1 MTDPAILIEAQYLP
15 PVQYFTVLSQVETV
29 YLEAREHYQ
38 KRSYRN
44 RAHLV
49 GANGPML
56 LSVPLKKGK
65 HQQMPIHRVEVDYKK
80 PWFGEHWHS
89 IKSAYGKSP
98 FFEFY
103 AEPIE
108 AVLRSKPDNLFDLN
122 RTLLL
127 QLLRLLQLE
136 VNVRETNDYGAVP
149 EGTLDLREAI
159 HPKRPKMVFNPLPYP
174 QVFLE
179 RHGFIPNL
187 SILDLLFCTGPQA
200 PLLLK
205 QFADQNPIL

>member
-1 MTDPAILIEAQYLP
+1 MPSLTILIEAQYLP
-15 PVQYFTVLSQVETV
+15 PVQYFTVLAQAETV
-29 YLEAREHYQ
+29 YLETQEHYQ

-44 RAHLV
+44 RSFLA
-49 GANGPML
+49 GANGRML

-65 HQQMPIHRVEVDYKK
+65 HQQMPITDVEVDYKR

-98 FFEFY
+98 FFDYY
-103 AEPIE
+103 AEAIE
-108 AVLRSKPDNLFDLN
+108 APLRRKPSRLFTLN
-122 RTLLL
+122 RLLL
-127 QLLRLLQLE
+127 KALLRQLGLE
-136 VNVRETNDYGAVP
+136 VAVLETQAYGQVP

-159 HPKRPKMVFNPLPYP
+159 HPKHPKLPFEAPPYP
-174 QVFLE
+174 QVFQD

-200 PLLLK
+200 PLLLE
-205 QFADQNPIL
+205 QFAEQNPLS

>member
-1 MTDPAILIEAQYLP
+1 MPDQFIIIEAQYLP
-15 PVQYFTVLSQVETV
+15 PVQYFTVLAQAGTV
-29 YLEAREHYQ
+29 YLEAQEHYQ

-44 RAHLV
+44 RARLA

-56 LSVPLKKGK
+56 LSVPLQKGK
-65 HQQMPIHRVEVDYKK
+65 HQQMPIHEVEIDYKK

-103 AEPIE
+103 AEPLE
-108 AVLRSKPDNLFDLN
+108 AILRSKPASLFELN
-122 RTLLL
+122 RALL
-127 QLLRLLQLE
+127 QQLLQQLQLD
-136 VNVRETNDYGAVP
+136 VQIRETTAYGRVP
-149 EGTLDLREAI
+149 GDTIDLREAI
-159 HPKRPKMVFNPLPYP
+159 HPKHPKLHFEPRPYP
-174 QVFLE
+174 QVFKE
-179 RHGFIPNL
+179 RHGFLPNL

-205 QFADQNPIL
+205 QFADQNPIV

>member
-1 MTDPAILIEAQYLP
+1 MLDQAILIEAQYLP
-15 PVQYFTVLSQVETV
+15 PVQYFTVLAQVGTV
-29 YLEAREHYQ
+29 YLEAQEHYQ

-44 RAHLV
+44 RAHLA
-49 GANGPML
+49 GANGSTL

-65 HQQMPIHRVEVDYKK
+65 HQQMPVHQVLIDYKM

-103 AEPIE
+103 AEPLQGI
-108 AVLRSKPDNLFDLN
+108 LRSKPDHLFDLN
-122 RTLLL
+122 RALLL
-127 QLLRLLQLE
+127 QLLKQLQME
-136 VNVRETNDYGAVP
+136 VEIRETKAYGGVP

-159 HPKRPKMVFNPLPYP
+159 HPKNPKLDFCPLPYP
-174 QVFLE
+174 QVFQE
-179 RHGFIPNL
+179 RHGFIANL

-205 QFADQNPIL
+205 QFADQNTIV

>member
-1 MTDPAILIEAQYLP
+1 MTNLSVLIEAQYLP
-15 PVQYFTVLSQVETV
+15 PVQYFSVLAQVKTV
-29 YLEAREHYQ
+29 YLEAQEHYQ

-44 RAHLV
+44 RAYLA

-65 HQQMPIHRVEVDYKK
+65 HQQMPIHQVKVDYKK

-108 AVLRSKPDNLFDLN
+108 AILRSKPDNLFDLN
-122 RTLLL
+122 RALLV
-127 QLLRLLQLE
+127 QLLRALQLE
-136 VNVRETNDYGAVP
+136 IDIRQTADYGAVP

-159 HPKRPKMVFNPLPYP
+159 HPKHPKLDFEPLPYP
-174 QVFLE
+174 QVFQE

-205 QFADQNPIL
+205 QFADQNPIV

>member
-1 MTDPAILIEAQYLP
+1 MADPSILIEAQYLP
-15 PVQYFTVLSQVETV
+15 PVHYFSVLSQVSTV
-29 YLEAREHYQ
+29 YLEAGEHYQ

-44 RAHLV
+44 RAYLA
-49 GANGPML
+49 GANGLVL

-65 HQQMPIHRVEVDYKK
+65 HQRMPIRKVKVDYKK

-103 AEPIE
+103 ADPIE
-108 AVLRSKPDNLFDLN
+108 TVLRSKPDNLFSLN
-122 RTLLL
+122 RALLL
-127 QLLRLLQLE
+127 QLLRSLQMDVEILE
-136 VNVRETNDYGAVP
+136 TKEYGRVP
-149 EGTLDLREAI
+149 EDTLDLREAI
-159 HPKRPKMVFNPLPYP
+159 HPKNPKLDFEPLPYP
-174 QVFLE
+174 QVFKE

-205 QFADQNPIL
+205 QFADQNPIV

>member
-1 MTDPAILIEAQYLP
+1 MPHRPLLIEAQYLP
-15 PVQYFTVLSQVETV
+15 PVQYFTVLAQASMV
-29 YLEAREHYQ
+29 YLEAQEHYQ

-44 RAHLV
+44 RAQLI
-49 GANGPML
+49 GANGVML
-56 LSVPLKKGK
+56 LSVPLQKGK
-65 HQQMPIHRVEVDYKK
+65 HQQMPIHKVEIDYKK

-103 AEPIE
+103 ADPLE
-108 AVLRSKPDNLFDLN
+108 ALLRSKPITLFELN
-122 RTLLL
+122 QALLSLLL
-127 QLLRLLQLE
+127 EQLQLE
-136 VNVRETNDYGAVP
+136 VPIRVTKSYGEVP

-159 HPKRPKMVFNPLPYP
+159 HPKHPKLTFTPLPYP
-174 QVFLE
+174 QVFQD
-179 RHGFIPNL
+179 RHGFTSNL

-205 QFADQNPIL
+205 QFADQNPIE